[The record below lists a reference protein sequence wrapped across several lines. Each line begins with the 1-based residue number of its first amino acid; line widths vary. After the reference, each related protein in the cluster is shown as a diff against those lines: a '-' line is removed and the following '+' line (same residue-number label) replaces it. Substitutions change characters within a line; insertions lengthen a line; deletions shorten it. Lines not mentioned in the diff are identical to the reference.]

1 MYYNMCISFIGAKV
15 RIFCFVAKKNAE
27 NCTIDAVLC
36 TNVIV
41 CAILFYSSLSR
52 KRRYTFI

>member
-1 MYYNMCISFIGAKV
+1 MCISFIGAKV

-36 TNVIV
+36 TNIIV
-41 CAILFYSSLSR
+41 CAILFCFSLSCEHW
-52 KRRYTFI
+52 YTFI

>member
-1 MYYNMCISFIGAKV
+1 MCISFIGAKV

-27 NCTIDAVLC
+27 NCTIDTVLC

>member
-1 MYYNMCISFIGAKV
+1 MCISFIGAKV

-36 TNVIV
+36 TNIIV
-41 CAILFYSSLSR
+41 CAILFCFSLSR
-52 KRRYTFI
+52 ERRYTFI